1 MSGPTKLII
10 IGAPRSGTNMLRD
23 ALCRLEGVRTW
34 PCDEINP
41 IWRHGFLHYPYDD
54 FPAAWADDRTRA
66 FVRSRFD
73 RLAAG
78 RPVDVLVEKTCA
90 NSLRVAYLA
99 ELLPEARFVFL
110 HRDGVDATASAAKRW
125 TSSVDLG
132 YTLRKAR
139 FVPWSDLPT
148 YGYRF
153 LRNRLGQWVR
163 ADRRLPSWG
172 PMTAAVAQA
181 AASGSVAEAA
191 AVQWRD
197 CVMLASRDLAD
208 LPSERVL
215 EVTYEGFVQDPVDGL
230 RRVLDFV
237 AESRDDADVRTAV
250 DHVRT
255 SRVGRGRAELLELDE
270 GPGLARILD
279 EPLARLGYPPLDA
292 VPEEA

>member
-73 RLAAG
+73 RLASG

-99 ELLPEARFVFL
+99 ELLPEARFV
-110 HRDGVDATASAAKRW
+110 
-125 TSSVDLG
+125 
-132 YTLRKAR
+132 
-139 FVPWSDLPT
+139 PWSDLPT

-153 LRNRLGQWVR
+153 LRNRLGQWGR

-197 CVMLASRDLAD
+197 CVMLASRDLEA

-270 GPGLARILD
+270 GPALARILD
-279 EPLARLGYPPLDA
+279 EPLGRLGYPPLDA